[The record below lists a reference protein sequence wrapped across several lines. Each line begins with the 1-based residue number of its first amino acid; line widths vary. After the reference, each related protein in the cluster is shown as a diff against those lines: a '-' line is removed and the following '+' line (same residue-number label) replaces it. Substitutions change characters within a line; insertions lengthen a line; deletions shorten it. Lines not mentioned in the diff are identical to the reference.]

1 MMNFESWM
9 LNYLLNS
16 LWQVPLLFAA
26 GWVVARVARTI
37 GVGPEHR
44 VWVGVLILQSLLPAG
59 SALPLEW
66 LRRALDWTSEA
77 HRGGEPHVSV
87 TMGAGSLFG
96 GFQMPSELFG
106 VIATAFGL
114 ISVYFFLRFAWRC
127 RWLAFL
133 SRGTVQAVF
142 PVEVADFWLRCSKE
156 CGIDEVSLAT
166 STEIFGP
173 VTLGILRPLVLLP
186 LNLVDGMSTAD
197 LHTVIAHEFAHIRR
211 NDFFKNL
218 VYELL
223 ALPVSYHP
231 LFSLTRER
239 LMESREMVC
248 DEMAATISGRDAYA
262 HSLLRLASLLIKG
275 KPVRIPHAIG
285 IFDANTLERRLM
297 RLTERRNEIRG
308 WRRVGI
314 AAACALLGVGTCASA
329 LALEMHVDAVG
340 TDEAGSAAKKAGP
353 IAVSAKVMEGQL
365 LTKVP
370 PTYPVE
376 AKKERIQGKVVLNA
390 VVGKAGGVEE
400 LVVASGPKELQQSA
414 LDAVRQWT
422 YKPFLLNGEPVDV
435 KTTVTVTYTLAK

>member
-127 RWLAFL
+127 RRLAFL

-297 RLTERRNEIRG
+297 RLTERRNWMETSGDCGGMCAFGRRDLRFGPGAGDACGCRRNGRG
-308 WRRVGI
+308 WKRGQESRANRGF
-314 AAACALLGVGTCASA
+314 CEGDG
-329 LALEMHVDAVG
+329 
-340 TDEAGSAAKKAGP
+340 GSAADQSPANVP
-353 IAVSAKVMEGQL
+353 CRSQEGENSGQGR
-365 LTKVP
+365 
-370 PTYPVE
+370 
-376 AKKERIQGKVVLNA
+376 AER
-390 VVGKAGGVEE
+390 GG
-400 LVVASGPKELQQSA
+400 
-414 LDAVRQWT
+414 R
-422 YKPFLLNGEPVDV
+422 
-435 KTTVTVTYTLAK
+435 